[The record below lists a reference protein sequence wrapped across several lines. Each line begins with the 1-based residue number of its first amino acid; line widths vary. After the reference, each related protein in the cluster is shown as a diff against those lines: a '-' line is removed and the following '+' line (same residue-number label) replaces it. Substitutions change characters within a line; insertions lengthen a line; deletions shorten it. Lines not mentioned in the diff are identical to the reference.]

1 MAYQR
6 RERDFQ
12 DMRRIAFA
20 LLLGLISLPAAAQ
33 DITPSG
39 YKLPPLGP
47 VTDATPAK
55 QLFGR
60 AVAPA
65 DLRARSIGFYAKGC
79 LAGAVALPVNGQ
91 TWQVMRL
98 SRNRMWGNPVLID
111 FLERF
116 SAKVPKVSNWPGILV
131 GDISQPRGGPMLT
144 GHASHQI
151 GLDADIW
158 LTPMPDRTLDKQTRE
173 TMRAKMMVRDDRLD
187 VSNLW
192 TADQMAVIRAAALD
206 SQVERIFVNAA
217 IKKAICRDATGDRS
231 WLSKVRPMYGHD
243 YHFHVRML
251 CPPGENAC
259 TPQTPPKD
267 GDGCGSELDYWFS
280 DAVLHPRPP
289 ATPPKPPHQIT
300 MAELPAACR
309 DVLMAP

>member
-1 MAYQR
+1 
-6 RERDFQ
+6 
-12 DMRRIAFA
+12 MRRIFLAFLFA
-20 LLLGLISLPAAAQ
+20 LAALPAAAQ
-33 DITPSG
+33 DVTPPG
-39 YKLPPLGP
+39 FRLPPLGA
-47 VTDATPAK
+47 VTAATPAK

-60 AVAPA
+60 AAAPA

-116 SAKVPKVSNWPGILV
+116 SAKVPTVSNWPGILV

-158 LTPMPDRTLDKQTRE
+158 LTPMPARVLDKETRE
-173 TMRAKMMVRDDRLD
+173 TMSAQMMVRPDRLD
-187 VSNLW
+187 VSGKW
-192 TADQMAVIRAAALD
+192 TPNQMAVVRTAALD
-206 SQVERIFVNAA
+206 PRVERIFVNAA

-231 WLSKVRPMYGHD
+231 WLGKVRPMWGHD
-243 YHFHVRML
+243 YHFHVRMI
-251 CPPGENAC
+251 CPAGDASC
-259 TPQTPPKD
+259 TPQAPPK
-267 GDGCGSELDYWFS
+267 GDEGCGSELDWWFKDS
-280 DAVLHPRPP
+280 VLHPRIDPD
-289 ATPPKPPHQIT
+289 AKPKPQIT
-300 MAELPAACR
+300 MAELPPACR